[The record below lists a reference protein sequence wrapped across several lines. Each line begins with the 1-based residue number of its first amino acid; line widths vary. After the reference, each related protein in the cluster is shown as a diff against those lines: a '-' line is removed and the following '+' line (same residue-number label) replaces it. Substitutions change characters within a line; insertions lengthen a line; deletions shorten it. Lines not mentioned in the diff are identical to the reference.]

1 MSKKK
6 RNLLLLDVLVLILLV
21 AIDQITKYFA
31 IMKLKNKPA
40 IPIISDVFELSYL
53 ENRGAAF
60 GLLQNQ
66 KFFFLFVGIIILV
79 VVVFVLLKVPDKKK
93 YTALHIFL
101 IMIASGGIGNMI
113 DRIRFDYV
121 VDFFSFVLI
130 NFPIFNV
137 ADMYVT
143 VSMVGLAILILFVYK
158 EDDLNFLSFKQKKF
172 REIK

>member
-6 RNLLLLDVLVLILLV
+6 RNRLLLDVLVLVLLIG
-21 AIDQITKYFA
+21 ADQITKYFA
-31 IMKLKNKPA
+31 IVKLKNQPA
-40 IPIISDVFELSYL
+40 IPIIPNVFELNYL

-66 KFFFLFVGIIILV
+66 KFFFLFSGVIILFV
-79 VVVFVLLKVPDKKK
+79 ILFVLFKIPEKKK
-93 YTALHIFL
+93 YRLLHVFL
-101 IMIASGGIGNMI
+101 VMIIGGGVGNMI

-121 VDFFSFVLI
+121 VDFLSFVLI

-143 VSMVGLAILILFVYK
+143 ISMAGLAILILFVYK
-158 EDDLNFLSFKQKKF
+158 EEDFSFLSFKQKKF
-172 REIK
+172 REIE